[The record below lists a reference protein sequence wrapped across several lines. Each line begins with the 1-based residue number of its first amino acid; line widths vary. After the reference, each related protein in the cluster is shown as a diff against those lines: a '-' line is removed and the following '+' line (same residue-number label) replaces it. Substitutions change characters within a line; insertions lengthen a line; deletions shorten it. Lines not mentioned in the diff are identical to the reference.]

1 MPVLYH
7 STHVLSYRQQ
17 ENQENWAQPLS
28 ILQGRQKHYL
38 NTNALPQTNEINSK
52 VQVPLMVAVKY
63 TNKIS
68 VVILSFQKEK
78 WSIVSSVCILYFLFF
93 HVEMLQWTSLNIKE
107 KAEKILLTIH
117 STIIH
122 IQDRRS
128 KLRM

>member
-1 MPVLYH
+1 
-7 STHVLSYRQQ
+7 
-17 ENQENWAQPLS
+17 
-28 ILQGRQKHYL
+28 
-38 NTNALPQTNEINSK
+38 
-52 VQVPLMVAVKY
+52 MVAVKY

-107 KAEKILLTIH
+107 KAEKTLLTIH